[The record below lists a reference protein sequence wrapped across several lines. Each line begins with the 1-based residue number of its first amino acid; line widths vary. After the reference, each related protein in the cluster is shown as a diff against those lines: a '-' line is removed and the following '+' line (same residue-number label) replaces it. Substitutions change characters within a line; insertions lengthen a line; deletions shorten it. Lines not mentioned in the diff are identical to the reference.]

1 MKTFV
6 LDTNVIIHDPDAM
19 FAFEGAQVVIPLPVI
34 EELDSFKRNNDERGR
49 NARLVAR
56 ALDGL
61 RDQGKLS
68 DGVKLEH
75 GGTLKIELAR
85 ENGLPT
91 PFDLNKKDNQI
102 LHIAQYC
109 QEDSKKVVFISKDI
123 NLRIKAE
130 AVGLETQDYEK
141 SKVKV
146 SELYE
151 GWRELEL
158 SKDEID
164 SFYKN
169 RKLPMEDKEFLPNEF
184 AILKATDDESSS
196 ALARYDVATKALVP
210 LKHQEVNPWGVKPL
224 NIEQKFALELLLR
237 PEVQLVSL
245 VGLPGCGKTL
255 ISLAAGLEQTMGGG
269 ENPYRRLLVARPVV
283 PVGNDLGYLPGSK
296 QEKMNTWMGAIYDNL
311 EFLFDRSRR
320 EETNIDIQM
329 LLDDGRLEVEAVAYL
344 RGRTL
349 PGQYILIDDAQN
361 LTPHEVKTIISRCGK
376 GSKIVLTGDPYQIDN
391 YYLDSSSNGLTNLV
405 QRFQGQELFGHIW
418 FSKVERSGIAALASE
433 LL

>member
-19 FAFEGAQVVIPLPVI
+19 FAFEGSEVVLPLPVI

-49 NARLVAR
+49 NARMVAR

-61 RDQGKLS
+61 REQGKLS
-68 DGVKLEH
+68 DGVTLEH
-75 GGTLKIELAR
+75 GGTFKVEMAR
-85 ENGLPT
+85 QNGLPT

-102 LHIAQYC
+102 LHIAQYVKE
-109 QEDSKKVVFISKDI
+109 QNPKTIFISKDI

-141 SKVKV
+141 SKVNV

-151 GWRELEL
+151 GWREL
-158 SKDEID
+158 SVTKDD
-164 SFYKN
+164 VNAFYKAK
-169 RKLPMEDKEFLPNEF
+169 KLVPEESFLPNEF
-184 AILKATDDESSS
+184 AILRASDDESSS
-196 ALARYDVATKALVP
+196 ALARYDGIQKCLVP
-210 LKHQEVNPWGVKPL
+210 LLKAEVHPWGVKPL
-224 NIEQKFALELLLR
+224 NTEQKFALELLLR
-237 PEVQLVSL
+237 PEIQLVTL

-255 ISLAAGLEQTMGGG
+255 ISLATGLEQTMGGA
-269 ENPYRRLLVARPVV
+269 ENPYRRLLVARPIV
-283 PVGNDLGYLPGSK
+283 PVGNDIGYLPGSK
-296 QEKMNTWMGAIYDNL
+296 QEKLNTWMGAIYDNL
-311 EFLFDRSRR
+311 EFLLDRPRR

-329 LLDDGRLEVEAVAYL
+329 MLDDGRLEVEAVAYL

-361 LTPHEVKTIISRCGK
+361 LTPHEVKTIISRCGL

-405 QRFQGQELFGHIW
+405 QKFKGQNLFGHIW
-418 FSKVERSGIAALASE
+418 FSKVERSPIAALASE

>member
-19 FAFEGAQVVIPLPVI
+19 FAFEGSQVVLPLPVI

-61 RDQGKLS
+61 REQGKLS
-68 DGVKLEH
+68 DGVTLEH
-75 GGTLKIELAR
+75 GGSLKVEMAR
-85 ENGLPT
+85 QNGLPT

-102 LHIAQYC
+102 LHIAQYM
-109 QEDSKKVVFISKDI
+109 QEQNAKTVFISKDI

-130 AVGLETQDYEK
+130 AVGLQTQDYEK
-141 SKVKV
+141 AKVNI

-151 GWRELEL
+151 GWRELKL
-158 SKDEID
+158 SKEEID
-164 SFYKN
+164 AFYKD
-169 RKLPMEDKEFLPNEF
+169 RRVEPKEDFLPNEF
-184 AILKATDDESSS
+184 AILRASDDESSS
-196 ALARYDVATKALVP
+196 ALARFDGVENALVP
-210 LKHQEVNPWGVKPL
+210 LMKSDIHPWGVKPL
-224 NIEQKFALELLLR
+224 NTEQKFALELLLR
-237 PEVQLVSL
+237 PEIQLISL

-255 ISLAAGLEQTMGGG
+255 ISLAAGLEQTMAGG

-283 PVGNDLGYLPGSK
+283 PVGHDIGYLPGSK
-296 QEKMNTWMGAIYDNL
+296 QEKLNTWMGAIYDNL
-311 EFLFDRSRR
+311 EFLLDRPRR

-329 LLDDGRLEVEAVAYL
+329 MLDDGRLEVEAVAYL

-349 PGQYILIDDAQN
+349 PNQYILIDDAQN
-361 LTPHEVKTIISRCGK
+361 LTPHEVKTIISRCGL

-405 QRFQGQELFGHIW
+405 QRFKGQNLFGHIW
-418 FSKVERSGIAALASE
+418 FSKVERSPIAALASE

>member
-19 FAFEGAQVVIPLPVI
+19 FAFEGSEVVIPLPVI

-49 NARLVAR
+49 NARAVAR
-56 ALDGL
+56 SLDGL
-61 RDQGKLS
+61 REKGKLS
-68 DGVKLEH
+68 DGVTLEH

-109 QEDSKKVVFISKDI
+109 KEQNAKVVFISKDI

-141 SKVKV
+141 SKVNV

-151 GWRELEL
+151 GWRELKL
-158 SKDEID
+158 SKEEID
-164 SFYKN
+164 SFYRD
-169 RKLPMEDKEFLPNEF
+169 RKLAIEDKGFLPNEF
-184 AILKATDDESSS
+184 AILKAEDDESSS
-196 ALARYDVATKALVP
+196 ALARFDVSTKSLVP
-210 LKHQEVNPWGVKPL
+210 LQKQEIHPWGVKPL
-224 NIEQKFALELLLR
+224 NFEQKFALELLLR

-255 ISLAAGLEQTMGGG
+255 ISLAAGLEQTMAEG
-269 ENPYRRLLVARPVV
+269 ENPYRRMLVARPVV

-296 QEKMNTWMGAIYDNL
+296 QEKLNTWMGAIYDNL
-311 EFLFDRSRR
+311 EFLLDRPRR
-320 EETNIDIQM
+320 EEATIDIQM
-329 LLDDGRLEVEAVAYL
+329 MLDDGRLEVEAVAYL

-361 LTPHEVKTIISRCGK
+361 LTPHEVKTIISRCGM

-391 YYLDSSSNGLTNLV
+391 YYLDSASNGLTNLV

-418 FSKVERSGIAALASE
+418 FSKVERSPIAALASE